1 MRGPFFISGR
11 NFIQTGYLNDF
22 KLMAWMIL
30 LGALITDFREA
41 VRRT

>member
-1 MRGPFFISGR
+1 MSGPFFISGR

-30 LGALITDFREA
+30 LVPLLLISGRQ
-41 VRRT
+41 